1 MPGFQSRSVNATPV
15 WLADD
20 DGNPITIGGGGGG
33 GDASAANQTTEIAR
47 LTSIRDAVGAAAD
60 ASASSDTGT
69 FSLIALF
76 KRSLTFLSSLAG
88 TVVNGALD
96 VRQSSLLAGTD
107 RSGTATTTS
116 GGLTVAANT
125 ARRGLVGQNVSAV
138 NIGFNEHGGT
148 AAIGSAGTYT
158 VAAGQSFAISTN
170 KAVNFI
176 AASGTAAITLTE
188 Y

>member
-1 MPGFQSRSVNATPV
+1 MADQLPVVIGGTTYTGMVIANPGS
-15 WLADD
+15 
-20 DGNPITIGGGGGG
+20 GGGGGG
-33 GDASAANQTTEIAR
+33 GDASAANQTIEIAR
-47 LTSIRDAVGAAAD
+47 LTSIRDAVGGTAD
-60 ASASSDTGT
+60 AAASSDTGT

-88 TVVNGALD
+88 TVNAGAQE
-96 VRQSSLLAGTD
+96 VRQTAMLAGTD

-116 GGLTVAANT
+116 GALTVAANS

-138 NIGFNEHGGT
+138 NIGVNEHGGT

-158 VAAGQSFAISTN
+158 VSAGQSFAISTN

-176 AASGTAAITLTE
+176 AASGTAAVTMTE